1 MVGNLENRKKQ
12 VVIQETIDQAMA
24 EEFAN
29 LLRQNKDDTLLQMV
43 IEGKVAGMD
52 LKTLNNLLERK

>member
-1 MVGNLENRKKQ
+1 MVGNHENRKKQ

-43 IEGKVAGMD
+43 IEGKVTGMD